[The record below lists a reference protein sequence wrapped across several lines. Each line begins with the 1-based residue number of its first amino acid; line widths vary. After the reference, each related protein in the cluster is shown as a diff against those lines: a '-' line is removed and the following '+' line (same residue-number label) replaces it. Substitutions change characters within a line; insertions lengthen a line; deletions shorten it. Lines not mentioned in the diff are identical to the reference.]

1 MEVGFLEKYY
11 KLSDLFT
18 KKEKEYYIVKY
29 LENRNFKKFSK
40 RKRLIVRVLNNYAQ
54 KQARRFILIQH

>member
-1 MEVGFLEKYY
+1 MEVDFLENYY

-18 KKEKEYYIVKY
+18 KEEKEYYIVKY